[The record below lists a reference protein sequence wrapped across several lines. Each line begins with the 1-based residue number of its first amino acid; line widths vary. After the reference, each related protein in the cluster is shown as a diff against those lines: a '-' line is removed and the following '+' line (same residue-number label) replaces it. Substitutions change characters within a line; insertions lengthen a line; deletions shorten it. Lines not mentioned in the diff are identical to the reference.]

1 MVNVSSL
8 ILILSSASDIEVGH
22 KNELS
27 SIHKLPV
34 GVGWGE
40 KNYCNISKTIKVYMQ
55 KSTV

>member
-22 KNELS
+22 KNELT

-34 GVGWGE
+34 GWGGG
-40 KNYCNISKTIKVYMQ
+40 KKIIVI
-55 KSTV
+55 